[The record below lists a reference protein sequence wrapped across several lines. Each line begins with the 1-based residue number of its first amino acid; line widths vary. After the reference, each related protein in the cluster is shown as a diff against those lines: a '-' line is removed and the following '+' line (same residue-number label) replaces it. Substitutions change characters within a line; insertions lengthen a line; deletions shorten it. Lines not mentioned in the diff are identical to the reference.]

1 MITSEIVVAYS
12 QCKLKAYLLLSRD
25 QKINDHEYISILKE
39 ESKKNKAKYL
49 KNLKLK
55 FPESIL
61 FSPEKIKQG
70 IPVLVEASLT
80 FENLKGYAVALTK
93 DEKKSSRS
101 KNNYTPTIVVGTRKI
116 SKEQKI
122 QLAFVAYILSK
133 LQKEK
138 PVSGII
144 VGCDSKA
151 SSIKLE
157 MFYKEIC
164 TALKHIKTWI
174 KKSNSELPDLFLN
187 KHCQD
192 CSFQKECET
201 NAIEKD
207 DLSLLRRMSSKDIQK
222 HHKKGIFTINQLS
235 YLFKPRKQR
244 KGKYKTKIPLHYRPE
259 LQALAIRTEKIY
271 IQELPILVEHK
282 IELFLDIEGTP
293 DEGSY
298 YLIGLLISS
307 GDKQLFH
314 SFWADS
320 IKEER
325 MIWDGFIEEVNK
337 YPKAPIYHY
346 GAYDSKAIDTLKNR
360 YGKNSDK
367 VVERLVNVNSF
378 IYGKIYFPVKSNSL
392 KELGAFIGAVWTHPN
407 SSGLQSLV
415 WRYHWNNSQNNDYR
429 KILFTYNEE
438 DCKALYL
445 LTKELIQV
453 AETADLK
460 WNVDFADN
468 PKKHATNIGKIIHQ
482 DLEQILQSAHADY
495 DKNKISLKQSNDEIN
510 EERGRENKQKYIRII
525 PKPNK
530 VIRVPPKRK
539 CISCSEALNI
549 TEETGEHVITDLVFT
564 KNGCRKSIIKF
575 VGKKAYCSNCYKSY
589 SPKIIANFQGRPF
602 GHSLIAWAIYQRV
615 VNRLPYRIVIQTMG
629 DMFNIGISKATLS
642 SWLRYFA
649 QYYAYT
655 EKHLIQSILK
665 SHVIHAD
672 ETKINIQGEN
682 HYVWVFTDGK
692 HVVFKITETREA
704 KIAHEFL
711 SGYNGVLISD
721 FYPGYDSINC
731 RQQKCWV
738 HLIRDINDDLWKEP
752 FNVEFESFV
761 LEVRKLIVPILQTIQ
776 KYGSKKCH
784 LNKFKKSIELF
795 YKNTIEKSAYTFE
808 VTIKYQKRFQRY
820 KDSLFIFM
828 EDDGIPWDNNMAERA
843 IRQLAVQRKISGTFY
858 KHAAPN
864 YLLLLAISQT
874 CRFQNKSFLKFL
886 ISKEKNIDAFK
897 SPNKSRHSK
906 HVSANN
912 IDDMNNVES

>member
-12 QCKLKAYLLLSRD
+12 QCKLKAFLLLCTD
-25 QKINDHEYISILKE
+25 QEGIDHEYTSILKE
-39 ESKKNKAKYL
+39 KSKKNEERYL
-49 KNLKLK
+49 NNLKSK
-55 FPESIL
+55 FPEAAP
-61 FSPEKIKQG
+61 FSLEKIKQG
-70 IPVLVEASLT
+70 IPILVEASLT
-80 FENLKGYAVALTK
+80 FENLKGYAVTLTK

-101 KNNYTPTIVVGTRKI
+101 KNNYTPAIVVGTRKI

-122 QLAFVAYILSK
+122 QLAFAAYILSK

-151 SSIKLE
+151 CTIKLE
-157 MFYKEIC
+157 LFYKEIYL
-164 TALKHIKTWI
+164 ALKHIKTWI
-174 KKSNSELPDLFLN
+174 KKSNSELPDLYIN
-187 KHCQD
+187 KHCLD

-201 NAIEKD
+201 KAIEKD

-222 HHKKGIFTINQLS
+222 YHKKGIFTVNQLS

-244 KGKYKTKIPLHYRPE
+244 KGKNKTKIPLYYRPE

-271 IQELPILVEHK
+271 IQDLPVFVEHK

-307 GDKQLFH
+307 GGKQLFH

-320 IKEER
+320 INDEG

-337 YPKAPIYHY
+337 YPDAPIYHY

-360 YGKNSDK
+360 YGKNSDT

-392 KELGAFIGAVWTHPN
+392 KELGAFIGATWTHPD

-415 WRYHWNNSQNNDYR
+415 WRYHWDKSQNKYYR
-429 KILFTYNEE
+429 KTLLTYNQE

-445 LTKELIQV
+445 LTKELIKI
-453 AETADLK
+453 AEAADSK

-482 DLEQILQSAHADY
+482 DLEKILQSAHADY
-495 DKNKISLKQSNDEIN
+495 DKNKISLKQSNDEIT
-510 EERGRENKQKYIRII
+510 EEQGRKKIPKSIRII

-539 CISCSEALNI
+539 CITCSETLNI
-549 TEETGEHVITDLVFT
+549 LEEMREHTITDLVFT

-575 VGKKAYCSNCYKSY
+575 VGKKAYCSSCYKSY
-589 SPKIIANFQGRPF
+589 SPKIITNFQGRPF
-602 GHSLIAWAIYQRV
+602 GHSLIAWTIYQRI

-629 DMFNIGISKATLS
+629 DMFNIGISEATLG
-642 SWLRYFA
+642 SWFQYFA

-655 EKHLIQSILK
+655 EKRLTQSILK
-665 SHVIHAD
+665 SHVVHVD

-682 HYVWVFTDGK
+682 NYVWVFTDGK
-692 HVVFKITETREA
+692 HVVLKMTETREA

-711 SGYNGVLISD
+711 SGYSGVLISD

-752 FNVEFESFV
+752 FNVEFEFFV

-776 KYGSKKCH
+776 KYGSKKRH

-795 YKNTIEKSAYTFE
+795 YKNTIDESVYTFE
-808 VTIKYQKRFQRY
+808 ITIKYQKRFQRY
-820 KDSLFIFM
+820 RDSLFIFM

-886 ISKEKNIDAFK
+886 LSKEKNIDSFK
-897 SPNKSRHSK
+897 SPKKVRYSK
-906 HVSANN
+906 HVSENN
-912 IDDMNNVES
+912 ITDVKKC